1 MGGFLKRLF
10 GKKQPPPSKEAPAE
24 TRGGASARIPAASMP
39 APAPASAPSGETS
52 RNQDIP
58 NRLVVGLEMRAVPE
72 RQPGSPRAW
81 NVRIQKLDMEGI
93 WLCRLPTEAEPL
105 PVSPRETLSLVV
117 FDERKQL
124 MYDCPVVR
132 IVPGKNGAPETVVVA
147 PPVKAVQEES
157 KLSQQGGRKHY
168 RINFRLPAEVR
179 AVRGSEL
186 GPAMSCHTRDISMG
200 GMAVEAT
207 KPFESAPMVEV
218 RVLSWNFPL
227 NARARVVRSF
237 ELNPGL
243 HVIALE
249 FPENL
254 SSISRDLI
262 SQFILENQKGR

>member
-1 MGGFLKRLF
+1 MFNIFKKMF
-10 GKKQPPPSKEAPAE
+10 GKSEPAPPPADDLAE
-24 TRGGASARIPAASMP
+24 TRRIPSDEMP
-39 APAPASAPSGETS
+39 AVETV
-52 RNQDIP
+52 RNMDIP

-72 RQPGSPRAW
+72 RQPGTPRAW
-81 NVRIQKLDMEGI
+81 NVRINKLDMEGI
-93 WLCRLPTEAEPL
+93 WLSRLVADEDPL
-105 PVSPRETLSLVV
+105 PVAPRETLSLVV
-117 FDERKQL
+117 FDDRKQL

-157 KLSQQGGRKHY
+157 RLTAQGGRKHY
-168 RINFRLPAEVR
+168 RISFRLPAEVR

-200 GMAVEAT
+200 GLAVEAN
-207 KPFESAPMVEV
+207 KPFEAAPMVEI
-218 RVLSWNFPL
+218 RILSWNFPL
-227 NARARVVRSF
+227 NVRARVVRTF

-243 HVIALE
+243 HVIAME